1 MPLFCPAP
9 HPVDME
15 GVSVQAASAGGLHTL
30 ALTQEG
36 QMFCFGFGRWGQLGL
51 GVDSLA
57 GVQSVGEVRGGAVVF
72 GGGSSSSRGS
82 TYNTSGAKA
91 ASAMELHKAE

>member
-1 MPLFCPAP
+1 M
-9 HPVDME
+9 
-15 GVSVQAASAGGLHTL
+15 QAASAGGLHTL

-57 GVQSVGEVRGGAVVF
+57 GVHTPNAGLRFAAALCFFAFSVVTAANTPPLPSGHGGAC
-72 GGGSSSSRGS
+72 R
-82 TYNTSGAKA
+82 
-91 ASAMELHKAE
+91 